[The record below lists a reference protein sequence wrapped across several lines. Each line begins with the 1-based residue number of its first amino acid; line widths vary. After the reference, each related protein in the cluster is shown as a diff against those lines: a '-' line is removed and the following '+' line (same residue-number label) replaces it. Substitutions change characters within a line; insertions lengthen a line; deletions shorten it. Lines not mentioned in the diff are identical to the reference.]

1 MINAEDLLK
10 PISPDKPCGP
20 DLGYDPAFDE
30 LETLLK
36 GKPEVEIGQVKRPA
50 EPPDWKALEEKSA
63 AFLKRSKHLR
73 VAVILTGSLV
83 KTSGFEGFRQGL
95 SLVKGLVEQN
105 WAAMYPLLDPEDN
118 NDPTQRLN
126 LLGALTAPRG
136 SVTGWLTIV
145 DNLYGAPVCRPKGM
159 PPVTFDDI
167 IAAKLRA
174 AGGDGAPANAPDPV
188 KLASAIRDG
197 GTEQLTATQK
207 ALTASL
213 EMIQGLDQFLT
224 STLGAGGTINFES
237 LQKALNEMVSGLK
250 SYLDGDG
257 AAAGEMTAAAEG
269 GAAPGAGGGAS
280 IQISGSV
287 RSRNDV
293 VRMIDAI
300 CGYYDQV
307 EPSSPVPLLLKRA
320 RILAKMGF
328 VEAMQELNLATID
341 TLKTIG
347 GSAVETPPPPPE
359 TPPASA

>member
-36 GKPEVEIGQVKRPA
+36 GKPAVEIGAVKRPA
-50 EPPDWKALEEKSA
+50 EPPDWRTLEEKSA

-73 VAVILTGSLV
+73 VAIILTGSLV
-83 KTSGFEGFRQGL
+83 KTGGFEGFRQGL
-95 SLVKGLVEQN
+95 AIVKGLVEHN
-105 WAAMYPLLDPEDN
+105 WAAVYPLLDPEDN

-126 LLGALTAPRG
+126 LLGSLTAPRG
-136 SVTGWLTIV
+136 SVTGWLTII
-145 DNLYGAPVCRPKGM
+145 DNLYTTPVCRPKGM
-159 PPVTFDDI
+159 PPITFDDI
-167 IAAKLRA
+167 QAAKLRA

-197 GTEQLTATQK
+197 GTEQLGATQK
-207 ALTASL
+207 ALAASL
-213 EMIQGLDQFLT
+213 EMVQGLDQFLT
-224 STLGAGGTINFES
+224 STLGAGGTINFET
-237 LQKALNEMVSGLK
+237 LQKALNEMVSGVK
-250 SYLDGDG
+250 GYLEGDG
-257 AAAGEMTAAAEG
+257 AAAAGEAGVEGVAA
-269 GAAPGAGGGAS
+269 AGGGAS

-328 VEAMQELNLATID
+328 IQAMQELNLATID

-359 TPPASA
+359 TPPASTET

>member
-20 DLGYDPAFDE
+20 DLGYDPAYDE

-36 GKPEVEIGQVKRPA
+36 GKPEVEIGTVKRPA
-50 EPPDWKALEEKSA
+50 EPPDWRALEEKSA

-73 VAVILTGSLV
+73 VAIILTGSLV
-83 KTSGFEGFRQGL
+83 KTGGFEGFRQGL
-95 SLVKGLVEQN
+95 SVVKGLVEQH
-105 WAAMYPLLDPEDN
+105 WAAVYPLLDPEDN

-136 SVTGWLTIV
+136 SVTGWLTII
-145 DNLYGAPVCRPKGM
+145 DNLYTAPVCRPKGT

-167 IAAKLRA
+167 IAAKLKA
-174 AGGDGAPANAPDPV
+174 AGGDGAPPNAPDPV
-188 KLASAIRDG
+188 KLAAAIREG
-197 GTEQLTATQK
+197 GTEQLSNTQK
-207 ALTASL
+207 ALAASL
-213 EMIQGLDQFLT
+213 EMVQGLDQFLT

-237 LQKALNEMVSGLK
+237 LLKALNEMLSGVK
-250 SYLDGDG
+250 SYLEGDG
-257 AAAGEMTAAAEG
+257 AATAGEATAGAEG
-269 GAAPGAGGGAS
+269 GATSAGGAS

-300 CGYYDQV
+300 CGYYEQV

-347 GSAVETPPPPPE
+347 GSAVETPPPPPG
-359 TPPASA
+359 TPGATS